1 MSFKIRVTARDTK
14 RAMKNMQVK
23 MMMIPMHAIFG
34 CEWMKTTC
42 EMQPHNL
49 RVKVSVLWPW
59 PQTTTVTPLKCGS
72 SSRSNRQNN
81 CTVDMTYCYNYFPLD
96 FVLFAH
102 TNKKRFFQTDATL
115 TRTDDYWLP
124 LPQWR
129 HRWFVHFVHV
139 LCIFCVYVRGF
150 CHVKRKEDS
159 SKCFN
164 FPNRKW
170 YVKMLS
176 CDVKMVLKKF
186 SLRNATRWDGQQ

>member
-1 MSFKIRVTARDTK
+1 MRFLAVNEWRRHAKCSHTTWESKSVCSGHGHKLPQSHRWNAARAADPTDKIIAPLIWHIV
-14 RAMKNMQVK
+14 
-23 MMMIPMHAIFG
+23 IIIFHWIL
-34 CEWMKTTC
+34 CC
-42 EMQPHNL
+42 L
-49 RVKVSVLWPW
+49 
-59 PQTTTVTPLKCGS
+59 
-72 SSRSNRQNN
+72 
-81 CTVDMTYCYNYFPLD
+81 
-96 FVLFAH
+96 H
-102 TNKKRFFQTDATL
+102 TLTRNVFFQADATL